1 MEENKH
7 TIPKGCPHY
16 GNCIHRKKPF
26 KKLKK
31 DFPYFKSSNL
41 EELQKDVCKL
51 CKSEWNIPRFKIK
64 VTDWIPPLAPKKTYR
79 KSQIE
84 KGRVINMANTKKLT
98 KKDYFAQLREVV
110 KDKPE
115 LVAFIDHE
123 VELLTRKNS
132 GNSQTKTQKEN
143 EVVSEMLVTE
153 LEKIGKPITITDLMS
168 TSEVV
173 KDYVLENGNH
183 LTNQKIS
190 AIFKQLVDNNK
201 LVKVTDKK
209 KSYFSVAD

>member
-1 MEENKH
+1 
-7 TIPKGCPHY
+7 
-16 GNCIHRKKPF
+16 
-26 KKLKK
+26 
-31 DFPYFKSSNL
+31 
-41 EELQKDVCKL
+41 
-51 CKSEWNIPRFKIK
+51 
-64 VTDWIPPLAPKKTYR
+64 
-79 KSQIE
+79 
-84 KGRVINMANTKKLT
+84 MANTKKLT

-110 KDKPE
+110 KDRPE
-115 LVAFIDHE
+115 LVEFIDHE

-143 EVVSEMLVTE
+143 EVVSKMLITE

-209 KSYFSVAD
+209 KSYFSIAD